1 MAWSVHNKRHRNQRV
16 VVCVITNWNKGQRKG
31 LFVCYKLRLSI
42 GRVRVSSNLTSSIQ
56 WMVILPAPAQ
66 FLLHPT
72 IEVKFTN
79 CPSVKTQIHL
89 SLHKPFTIG
98 LLPFP
103 CAASLS
109 PLRWSSPFYDCLI
122 RGSLQ
127 QIFFPISPPAVA
139 VSTLSPVFVC
149 FFTALNPYGLAIC
162 MDHMDCQSVW
172 SDRSQM

>member
-89 SLHKPFTIG
+89 SLVSHHCNSHCWSSSPPFFFTI
-98 LLPFP
+98 LWL
-103 CAASLS
+103 
-109 PLRWSSPFYDCLI
+109 
-122 RGSLQ
+122 
-127 QIFFPISPPAVA
+127 
-139 VSTLSPVFVC
+139 
-149 FFTALNPYGLAIC
+149 LNPYDFYGLTIRIIIIFLKKII
-162 MDHMDCQSVW
+162 MYLYNILFLKFI
-172 SDRSQM
+172 